1 MQGGPWP
8 CTARPQSRWSFRRCS
23 APPTPIRWVFR
34 SGAGAGQSTLKEDN
48 YGVNARPTGWKVFV
62 GWRPV
67 SYFGTELDYL
77 DLGSHTGSST
87 TLTNVYSLESTAH
100 APALFMVGYLPLPV
114 PMLDVY
120 GKAGAARLCARES
133 GSSVLNCVNLPTC
146 PVLASPVY
154 DSSIH
159 TRFAYGAGAQV
170 RFGLPALRLE
180 YERIADSDG
189 DRSLLSLDVLLN
201 F

>member
-1 MQGGPWP
+1 MYR
-8 CTARPQSRWSFRRCS
+8 TAASTLMLS
-23 APPTPIRWVFR
+23 ALLGAAHADPLGLYA
-34 SGAGAGQSTLKEDN
+34 GAGAGQATLKEDN
-48 YGVNARPTGWKVFV
+48 YGVNAHPTGWKVFV
-62 GWRPV
+62 GWRPT

-77 DLGSHTGSST
+77 DLGSHTGSSAT
-87 TLTNVYSLESTAH
+87 FNHVYNLKSTAH

-114 PMLDVY
+114 PLLDIY
-120 GKAGAARLCARES
+120 GKAGAARLSARES
-133 GSSVLNCVNLPTC
+133 GSSVINCANFPAC
-146 PVLASPVY
+146 PLLLSPVY
-154 DSSIH
+154 DGSTR

-180 YERIADSDG
+180 YERIADSNG